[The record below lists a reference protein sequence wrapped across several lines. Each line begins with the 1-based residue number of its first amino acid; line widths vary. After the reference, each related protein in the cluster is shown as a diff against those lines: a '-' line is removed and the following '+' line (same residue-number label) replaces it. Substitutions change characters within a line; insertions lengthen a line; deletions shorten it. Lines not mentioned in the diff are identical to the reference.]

1 MSVKIAV
8 PDMTCGGCASA
19 VERAVKRVD
28 AQAAVS
34 VDLAS
39 KIVRIDSSAPAGQL
53 TAAIEEAGFTPEPI
67 AADGLK

>member
-1 MSVKIAV
+1 MKIAV

-19 VERAVKRVD
+19 VERAVKLAD

-34 VDLAS
+34 VDLAT
-39 KIVRIDSSAPAGQL
+39 KIVDIDSSVSVVRL
-53 TAAIEEAGFTPEPI
+53 MAAIEDAGFTPEPI